1 MSAELAQLV
10 ARLRAR
16 LNRADGRAGLEALN
30 VQRLLDRV
38 AHDPAPYAASAH
50 PLVRHLPEALAG
62 LARDAP
68 ELAALLGPLAE
79 HLPWRYGYEATAAFP
94 DLHLNMGWA
103 EFVGPAAPWRSDD
116 VCLGLTLIG
125 PHSYY
130 APHRHPAVELY
141 HVLTGV
147 AEWSSHWRRPGA
159 FILHDSN
166 QIHAMRTGDE
176 PLLALYTWSG
186 DVVSPSVWSPQ
197 P

>member
-1 MSAELAQLV
+1 MSAELSRLV

-16 LNRADGRAGLEALN
+16 LNRADGRAGREAVH
-30 VQRLLDRV
+30 VQRLLDRI
-38 AHDPAPYAASAH
+38 AHDPAPYGANAH
-50 PLVRHLPEALAG
+50 PLVRHLPAALAG
-62 LARDAP
+62 LERDAP
-68 ELAALLGPLAE
+68 DLAALLGPLAAG
-79 HLPWRYGYEATAAFP
+79 LPWRHGYEASAELA

-103 EFVGPAAPWRSDD
+103 EFVGPAAPWRSDE

-125 PHSYY
+125 PNTHYP
-130 APHRHPAVELY
+130 AHQHPAVELY

-159 FILHDSN
+159 FVLHDSN

-186 DVVSPSVWSPQ
+186 DVVSPSVWSRQ